1 MSGGI
6 QRPLMIESFF
16 FSFLLMVLIL
26 STIPFHPGFS
36 SCVPICGCALVW
48 LSAHVWLQVPRG
60 SSLSL
65 PNGSERAL
73 QSLKDPEDLQLPP
86 CF

>member
-1 MSGGI
+1 MSEGI
-6 QRPLMIESFF
+6 QSPLIIFVVVFNPKHDSL
-16 FSFLLMVLIL
+16 SALAFLAL
-26 STIPFHPGFS
+26 HPS
-36 SCVPICGCALVW
+36 VCVW
-48 LSAHVWLQVPRG
+48 LSAHVWFQVPQG

-73 QSLKDPEDLQLPP
+73 QSQKDPEDLQLPP